1 MSLVLDR
8 HNTHPDNA
16 SSRPDA
22 ERHATK
28 AGGKTKTL
36 RLDSPT
42 TIEACAELGILI
54 DELRPK

>member
-8 HNTHPDNA
+8 HNTNPDNV

-22 ERHATK
+22 ERQATK
-28 AGGKTKTL
+28 APGKTKTL

-54 DELRPK
+54 DDLRPK